1 MASVVDDAVTGA
13 VLGGMT
19 TAAAASADSRT
30 RRFDQLAA
38 DAGAMW
44 SVAMTTPT
52 TLTGMGYRTMVESG
66 SGRTRAETNL
76 PAATSAAGNG
86 A

>member
-1 MASVVDDAVTGA
+1 MASIVDDAVASA
-13 VLGGMT
+13 VQGGM
-19 TAAAASADSRT
+19 AVAASAAADSRT
-30 RRFDQLAA
+30 RRFDQLAG

-52 TLTGMGYRTMVESG
+52 TLAGMGYRTMVESG

-76 PAATSAAGNG
+76 PAATSAAGN